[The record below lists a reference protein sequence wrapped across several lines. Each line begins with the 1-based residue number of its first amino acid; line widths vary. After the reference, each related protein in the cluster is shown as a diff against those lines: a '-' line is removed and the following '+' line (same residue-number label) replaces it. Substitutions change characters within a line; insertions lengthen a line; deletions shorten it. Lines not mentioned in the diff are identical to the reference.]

1 MKWIPARRAQ
11 CAQVSVECRRMGESD
26 HILISRLVKLCERGA
41 VPTSKE
47 IRHLNNCSLCVSLM
61 REFIK
66 AVEKAE
72 QSESETA

>member
-1 MKWIPARRAQ
+1 M
-11 CAQVSVECRRMGESD
+11 EESE
-26 HILISRLVKLCERGA
+26 HILISRLVKLCEHGA

-47 IRHLNNCSLCVSLM
+47 IRHLNTCSLCVSLM

-66 AVEKAE
+66 AVEQAE